1 MPAASS
7 SSAMGGWSPTGR
19 TPSVL
24 ATSIKVAFRSLGAH
38 RLRTGLTMLGIV
50 IGVAAVLVMVAVGNG
65 ASERISAQI
74 RSLGA
79 NLINVFPGSARLG
92 SVSLGRGAAPRLN
105 EQDAQAIELEIPG
118 VVAVAPL
125 LYARAQFTVGASN
138 WAGSLRGTTPEYL
151 TVREWNIVAGREM
164 TFEDERR
171 ATKVVLLGA
180 TMHEKLFGDIDP
192 VGAQI
197 RIRDVPFTV
206 IGLLDRKGQSVWG
219 DDQDDVALVPLTTA
233 RRQFVGISR
242 ASPGQVHNISVK
254 YTEGASA
261 DATIGAIR
269 DLLQQRHRLQ
279 PGQEE
284 TFVVQN
290 LAEIARAEK
299 TATSVLSL
307 LLAAVA
313 SVSLVVGGIGIMN
326 IMLATVTERTREIG
340 LRLAVGARQRDI
352 LAQFLIEAVTLS
364 LLGGVFGA
372 VVGIA
377 AAAAIAAFVQWQVVI
392 NLHTIALAIGFAG
405 AVGVFFGFYPAAKAA
420 RLNPIVALRR
430 D

>member
-7 SSAMGGWSPTGR
+7 SSVMGGWSPTGR